1 MIRKILAHI
10 LYIIVVIVLGLIFI
24 SKLGIK

>member
-10 LYIIVVIVLGLIFI
+10 LYIIIVIGLGLVFI
-24 SKLGIK
+24 YNLKIK